1 VLSLG
6 AGRSP
11 AGHVPHGATA
21 QRDVRRQPPQW
32 RTHLRGDHEAQAGRL
47 LTATNVSSG
56 KAVSIG
62 GTGTVTQTGCTGGPD
77 LTWSATA
84 GASGLTCTGYY
95 RDTAADIAAGK
106 VTLQAAVSAP
116 GVAPDTQTSTAWLS
130 SAGLLTNIYAEPGM
144 TAGKLA
150 DFKFTVTNTGNVT
163 VYNIKPTADYITGET
178 CSLCHSSRI

>member
-1 VLSLG
+1 MTCFSLTG
-6 AGRSP
+6 PTAPGQ
-11 AGHVPHGATA
+11 HVPYTLYVNSVNGNIAGPVSVSVTPTA
-21 QRDVRRQPPQW
+21 A
-32 RTHLRGDHEAQAGRL
+32 E
-47 LTATNVSSG
+47 
-56 KAVSIG
+56 
-62 GTGTVTQTGCTGGPD
+62 TGTVTQTGCTGGPD

-95 RDTAADIAAGK
+95 TDTAADIAAGK

-150 DFKFTVTNTGNVT
+150 DSKFRVTNTGNVT
-163 VYNIKPTADYITGET
+163 GYNIKPTADYITGET